1 VRWGLFDEVDPVQ
14 VQSLLASA
22 RRRRFGRGETIFH
35 EGDPGDSLHL
45 IDKGFVAV
53 RVTTPAG
60 DVATLRVL
68 RAGQHFGDLAVL
80 STGRRSATITSLE
93 KVETLEIPS
102 AVIHRFSDEHRSFE
116 RAMARV
122 IAQQLRSQSYQM
134 LEAMYLPAP
143 RRLARRLADLSD
155 LYGEGDI
162 PLTQDDLAGM
172 SGTTRQT
179 VNQLLVEWR
188 DAGIVQLGRGRVTVL
203 DRAQLDRV
211 AR

>member
-1 VRWGLFDEVDPVQ
+1 VRWALFDEVDPVQ
-14 VQSLLASA
+14 VRALLASA
-22 RRRRFGRGETIFH
+22 RRRRFGRGETVFH

-45 IDKGFVAV
+45 LDTGFVAV

-68 RAGQHFGDLAVL
+68 RSGQHFGDLAVL
-80 STGRRSATITSLE
+80 STGRRSATITALE
-93 KVETLEIPS
+93 KVETLEIS
-102 AVIHRFSDEHRSFE
+102 STVIHRFSEEHRSFE

-122 IAQQLRSQSYQM
+122 IAQQLRSQSYQL
-134 LEAMYLPAP
+134 LEAMYLPVP
-143 RRLARRLADLSD
+143 RRLARRLTELTD
-155 LYGEGDI
+155 LYGEGHI

-188 DAGIVQLGRGRVTVL
+188 DAGIVQLGRGRVTVV
-203 DRAQLDRV
+203 DRAQLERA

>member
-1 VRWGLFDEVDPVQ
+1 MRWALFDEVDPSQ
-14 VQSLLASA
+14 VQALLASS
-22 RRRRFGRGETIFH
+22 RRRRFARGETVFH

-45 IDKGFVAV
+45 IDTGYVAV

-80 STGRRSATITSLE
+80 STGRRSATITALE
-93 KVETLEIPS
+93 KVETLEIS
-102 AVIHRFSDEHRSFE
+102 SSVIHRFCEDHRAFE

-122 IAQQLRSQSYQM
+122 IAQQLRSQSYQL
-134 LEAMYLPAP
+134 LEAMYLPVP
-143 RRLARRLADLSD
+143 RRLARRLVELTA
-155 LYGEGDI
+155 LYGDGPV

-172 SGTTRQT
+172 SGTTRQS

-188 DAGIVQLGRGRVTVL
+188 DAGIVELGRGRVTVL
-203 DRAQLDRV
+203 DRARLERA